1 MSFAEDV
8 RAGLTRR
15 PKILYAKYFYDDL
28 GSALFEAIT
37 KLPEYYLTRAE
48 SEILAYNSDDI
59 VRTVGGPIEIVELG
73 SGSSTKTRYLLDA
86 AFRVQQRVRYRPID
100 ISQAAIDSSTATLR
114 RFYPNIVIDAYA
126 QEYLSGLKQ
135 LRRDNGSRALILF
148 LGSNVGN
155 FEPTEAGLTLRAIS
169 SALRPGDAFLLGAD
183 LKKDPAILRAA
194 YDDALG
200 VTAAFNKNILG
211 RINRE
216 LGGHFDLHQFAH
228 RAWYNDSAG
237 RVEMHLESA
246 RRQRVPVDALDMVAE
261 FDEGETIHTESSYK
275 YGPDQIDALALE
287 TGFRVAKRWVDP
299 QRRFSSNLLIGSA
312 A

>member
-1 MSFAEDV
+1 MSFADDV
-8 RAGLTRR
+8 RTGLTGR
-15 PKILYAKYFYDDL
+15 PKTLFAKYFYDAV

-59 VRTVGGPIEIVELG
+59 VRTVGSPIEIVELG

-86 AFRVQQRVRYRPID
+86 AFRVQDRVRYRPID
-100 ISQAAIDSSTATLR
+100 ISQAAIESSSATLR
-114 RFYPNIVIDAYA
+114 RMYPNIVVDAYA

-135 LRRDNGSRALILF
+135 LRRDNGSRALIIF

-155 FEPTEAGLTLRAIS
+155 FEPEEAGTTLRAIS
-169 SALRPGDAFLLGAD
+169 GALRPGDAFLLGAD
-183 LKKDPAILRAA
+183 LKKDPAVLRAA

-200 VTAAFNKNILG
+200 VTAAFNKNILA

-216 LGGHFDLHQFAH
+216 LGGHFDLNQFRH
-228 RAWYNDSAG
+228 RAWYNESAS

-246 RRQRVPVDALDMVAE
+246 RAQRVLVEAIDIVVD

-275 YGPDQIDALALE
+275 YDTEQLDALARD
-287 TGFRVAKRWVDP
+287 TGFAVAKRWVDP
-299 QRRFSSNLLIGSA
+299 QRRFSSNLLVSA
-312 A
+312 AR